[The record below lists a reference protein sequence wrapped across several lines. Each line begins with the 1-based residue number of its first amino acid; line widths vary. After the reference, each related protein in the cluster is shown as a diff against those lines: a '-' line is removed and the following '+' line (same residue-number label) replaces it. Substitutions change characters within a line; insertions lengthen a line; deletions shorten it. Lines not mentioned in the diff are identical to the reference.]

1 MEYFPSDVQWFIHHP
16 HEYPAMNKDTKQSS
30 GTRFLFMAAA
40 LVIIIAGIR
49 VAQPILV
56 PFLLSLF
63 IAIISGPPLS
73 FLHRKGV
80 PRALALLIVVAA
92 VIAIGLILAVL
103 VGTSIDDF
111 SRSLPVYQAR
121 LKEQMTAL
129 LAWLGGLGIDVPA
142 GGLQEALDPG
152 AAMKLVAQLLT
163 GLGGALTNAF
173 LILITVTFILLEAS
187 GFFAKLRTTVAD
199 PDRSFKTIDKFLSTI
214 QRYMKIKTV
223 TSLATGIAVAVWLA
237 ILGVDYPLLWG
248 LLAFLLN
255 YVPNIGS
262 ILAAVPAVL
271 LALLQLGGGSALL
284 AALGY
289 LVVNFAIGTV
299 TEPRIM
305 GRGLGLSTLVVF
317 LSLVFWGWVLG
328 PVGMFL
334 SVPLTMTFKIAL
346 DSSED
351 TRWIAVLMGPDA
363 PVDVV
368 SQPPPV
374 SEDVS

>member
-1 MEYFPSDVQWFIHHP
+1 
-16 HEYPAMNKDTKQSS
+16 MNKDTKQSS
-30 GTRFLFMAAA
+30 GTRFLFLAAA

-63 IAIISGPPLS
+63 IAIISAPPLF

-103 VGTSIDDF
+103 VGNSIDDF

-121 LKEQMTAL
+121 LQEQMTAL
-129 LAWLGGLGIDVPA
+129 LAWIGGLGIDVPA

-152 AAMKLVAQLLT
+152 AAMKLVARLLT
-163 GLGGALTNAF
+163 GLAGALTNAF
-173 LILITVTFILLEAS
+173 LILITVIFILLEAS

-289 LVVNFAIGTV
+289 MVVNFAVGTV
-299 TEPRIM
+299 TEPRLM

-334 SVPLTMTFKIAL
+334 SVPLTMTIKIGL

-351 TRWIAVLMGPDA
+351 TRWIAVLMGPEV
-363 PVDVV
+363 PGEVV
-368 SQPPPV
+368 SQPPPPPG
-374 SEDVS
+374 D

>member
-1 MEYFPSDVQWFIHHP
+1 
-16 HEYPAMNKDTKQSS
+16 MNKDTKQSS
-30 GTRFLFMAAA
+30 GTRFLFLAAA

-63 IAIISGPPLS
+63 IAIISAPPLF

-103 VGTSIDDF
+103 VGNSIDDF

-121 LKEQMTAL
+121 LQEQMTAL
-129 LAWLGGLGIDVPA
+129 LAWIGGLGIDVPA

-152 AAMKLVAQLLT
+152 AAMKLVARLLT
-163 GLGGALTNAF
+163 GLAGALTNAF
-173 LILITVTFILLEAS
+173 LILITVIFILLEAS

-289 LVVNFAIGTV
+289 MVVNFAIGTV
-299 TEPRIM
+299 TEPRLM

-334 SVPLTMTFKIAL
+334 SVPLTMTIKIGL

-351 TRWIAVLMGPDA
+351 TRWIAVLMGPEV
-363 PVDVV
+363 PGEVV
-368 SQPPPV
+368 SQPPPPPG
-374 SEDVS
+374 D

>member
-1 MEYFPSDVQWFIHHP
+1 
-16 HEYPAMNKDTKQSS
+16 MNKDTKQSS
-30 GTRFLFMAAA
+30 GTRFLFLAAA

-49 VAQPILV
+49 VAAPILV

-63 IAIISGPPLS
+63 IAIISAPPLF

-103 VGTSIDDF
+103 VGNSIDDF

-121 LKEQMTAL
+121 LQEQMTAL
-129 LAWLGGLGIDVPA
+129 LAWIGGLGIDVPA

-152 AAMKLVAQLLT
+152 AAMKLVARLLT
-163 GLGGALTNAF
+163 GLAGALTNAF
-173 LILITVTFILLEAS
+173 LILITVIFILLEAS

-289 LVVNFAIGTV
+289 MVVNFAVGTV
-299 TEPRIM
+299 TEPRLM

-334 SVPLTMTFKIAL
+334 SVPLTMTIKIGL

-351 TRWIAVLMGPDA
+351 TRWIAVLMGPEV
-363 PVDVV
+363 PGEVV
-368 SQPPPV
+368 SQPPPPPG
-374 SEDVS
+374 D